1 MNRRGRIDVEA
12 GDGQGT
18 PFIITLS
25 LNADK
30 AAKADGDEPTQ
41 RRYAHGGPV

>member
-1 MNRRGRIDVEA
+1 MSRHGRIDFET

-25 LNADK
+25 LNADE
-30 AAKADGDEPTQ
+30 AEKADGDEPTQ
-41 RRYAHGGPV
+41 RRYTHGGPV